1 MNMNMN
7 NTSERRAK
15 IEKKTRKSKKKGENR
30 KQKTENTKKKEGP
43 EYPGEGAAITSAAG
57 SFQFNGFTK

>member
-1 MNMNMN
+1 V
-7 NTSERRAK
+7 K